1 MSGVKK
7 LNSGTCWLE
16 ELSEGAV
23 KVADFNK
30 TSAIEYS
37 GDFIKQKIETI
48 QTEMVRYGE
57 GRDSIEQSNSY
68 FYCSEGGNAFVF
80 NISYEDVSICSW
92 VFLGGRE
99 KESRSIEYFSQQNGE
114 KGPCWGYRPGI
125 LFIRLADESYLNEFN
140 KELNS
145 VHWGDIVEEVEY
157 FSKLTLKI
165 KLYEKL
171 YFREGQVKKKLE
183 KNRKFQKKIK
193 EVFFNHIMRIGG
205 EFHSLKNWSFQGIK
219 K

>member
-1 MSGVKK
+1 MKLSKKYLIIFFLFSFSAMSGVKK

-30 TSAIEYS
+30 TLAIEYS

-99 KESRSIEYFSQQNGE
+99 KESRSHTVTIHNNLHSQ
-114 KGPCWGYRPGI
+114 RPHP
-125 LFIRLADESYLNEFN
+125 LR
-140 KELNS
+140 
-145 VHWGDIVEEVEY
+145 
-157 FSKLTLKI
+157 
-165 KLYEKL
+165 
-171 YFREGQVKKKLE
+171 
-183 KNRKFQKKIK
+183 
-193 EVFFNHIMRIGG
+193 
-205 EFHSLKNWSFQGIK
+205 
-219 K
+219 